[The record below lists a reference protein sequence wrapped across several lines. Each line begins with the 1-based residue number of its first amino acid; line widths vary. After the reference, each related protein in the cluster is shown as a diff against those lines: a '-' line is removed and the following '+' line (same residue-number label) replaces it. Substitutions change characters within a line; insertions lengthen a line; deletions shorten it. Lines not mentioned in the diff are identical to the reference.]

1 MAKVAVLGTGL
12 IGRAMAERA
21 LEQGH
26 EVSVYNRTMARAAP
40 LHELG
45 ARVCATPKD
54 AVLGAERVHVVL
66 SDDAAVDSVLAM
78 LEGSREDVGAAPILD
93 HTTTSP
99 AGAKA
104 RSERW
109 GNYLHAPIF
118 MSPAGARAGQGI
130 ILVSGRESLFRPVEA
145 ALGAMTGRVV
155 WLGEQAELAASYKLF
170 GNATIMALTGAVADV
185 LTMGRALGLDPQVA
199 MGIYEIFDPS
209 MTLRYRGQNM
219 ARGQFSPPS
228 FELTMARKDVRLML
242 ETAGEAPLAVL
253 PGISQR
259 MDTLIGQGFGAH
271 DLGVLAVDA
280 LATRDTS

>member
-1 MAKVAVLGTGL
+1 MARVAVLGTGL

-45 ARVCATPKD
+45 ARVCATPNE
-54 AVLGAERVHVVL
+54 AVLGAERVHLVL
-66 SDDAAVDSVLAM
+66 SDDAAVDSVLAEIA
-78 LEGSREDVGAAPILD
+78 EGDIGGPILD

-155 WLGEQAELAASYKLF
+155 WLGEKAELAASYKLF

-209 MTLRYRGQNM
+209 MTLRFRGQNM

-253 PGISQR
+253 PGIAQR